1 MSSIATANCIADAV
15 APISVLAGHRSHFA
29 VAGITVE
36 VRGEDPQSADL
47 GPQLAQF
54 ARLAM
59 TGELSDI
66 VVQVEWA
73 RRLEAIRKNKMFDSG
88 CVWSVHEFGDGFQ
101 FDFETERFGKRPY
114 KRLLVDAEFQH
125 ARVLL
130 NQECLTANDASRA
143 LEYPLDELLITHH
156 LSLGRGV
163 ELHGCGLVREDGES
177 FLFVGHSGAG
187 KSTTARLWAQHA
199 EVEVLSDDRIIVR
212 RDCVGRTLTVARTL
226 LSAALDSDLCR
237 QQTNVKGRGQERPRY
252 NQENRQFIMH
262 GTPWHGEAAFAS
274 PGRAPLRRI
283 FLLEHGRENR
293 IEPLSR
299 SAAVGELLAR
309 SFTPFY
315 QSRFVDPVLALL
327 EELVDAVPCYRFH
340 FVPDQTAVETILAFH
355 D

>member
-1 MSSIATANCIADAV
+1 MSSIAIPNCAADAV

-36 VRGEDPQSADL
+36 VQGDDPQSADL

-54 ARLAM
+54 AQLGAPS
-59 TGELSDI
+59 ELPDI

-73 RRLEAIRKNKMFDSG
+73 RRLDVFQKQKMFDSG
-88 CVWSVHEFGDGFQ
+88 CVWSVHEFGDGFL
-101 FDFETERFGKRPY
+101 FDFATERFGKRPY
-114 KRLLVDAEFQH
+114 KRLLVDAEFHH

-130 NQECLTANDASRA
+130 NQECLTTDDARRA

-163 ELHGCGLVREDGES
+163 ELHGCGLVHENGHS

-199 EVEVLSDDRIIVR
+199 ADVLSDDRIIVR
-212 RDCVGRTLTVARTL
+212 RDCVGRTQ
-226 LSAALDSDLCR
+226 LSDAADFGL
-237 QQTNVKGRGQERPRY
+237 QPAEIKVKGRGQECPRY
-252 NQENRQFIMH
+252 HQENHHFVMH

-340 FVPDQTAVETILAFH
+340 FVPDQTAVETILEFH

>member
-1 MSSIATANCIADAV
+1 MSSIAISNCTSDGF
-15 APISVLAGHRSHFA
+15 STVLAGHRSHFA

-36 VRGEDPQSADL
+36 VRGDDPQSADL

-54 ARLAM
+54 ARLA
-59 TGELSDI
+59 TGSELSDI
-66 VVQVEWA
+66 VVRVEWA
-73 RRLEAIRKNKMFDSG
+73 RRIESFQKNTMFDSG
-88 CVWSVHEFGDGFQ
+88 CVWSVHEFGDGFL
-101 FDFETERFGKRPY
+101 FDFATERFGKRPY
-114 KRLLVDAEFQH
+114 KRLLVDAEFRH

-130 NQECLTANDASRA
+130 NEECLTADDASRA

-163 ELHGCGLVREDGES
+163 ELHSCGLIHEDGES

-187 KSTTARLWAQHA
+187 KSTTARLWAQDA
-199 EVEVLSDDRIIVR
+199 ADVLSDDRIIVR
-212 RDCVGRTLTVARTL
+212 RDYAG
-226 LSAALDSDLCR
+226 
-237 QQTNVKGRGQERPRY
+237 PRY
-252 NQENRQFIMH
+252 IQENSRFVMH

-299 SAAVGELLAR
+299 SVAVGELLAR

-315 QSRFVDPVLALL
+315 QSRFIDPVLALL

-340 FVPDQTAVETILAFH
+340 FVPDQTAVETILEFH